1 MTIKSSFLITYIK
14 ELTKEFIDLIE
25 VTTLNSE
32 LADEINE
39 KTAKTKS
46 NKYVC
51 ILFVIKML

>member
-46 NKYVC
+46 NKCVC
-51 ILFVIKML
+51 IFFVIKML